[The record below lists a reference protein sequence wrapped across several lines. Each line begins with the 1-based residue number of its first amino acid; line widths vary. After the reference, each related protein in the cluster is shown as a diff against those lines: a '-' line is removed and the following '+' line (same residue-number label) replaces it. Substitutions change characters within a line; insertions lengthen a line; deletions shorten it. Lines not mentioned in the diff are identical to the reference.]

1 MTEFY
6 KLPDYIE
13 PEILKE
19 KFIEF
24 LVYYSNNTTK
34 ENINYALNELLE
46 LSDRQWN
53 TYKILD
59 DELKVCIEKYIIS
72 IINLEDEDIMDCI
85 LCIIPRIGLDKLYI
99 YIYNKKDTIVN
110 KYVVENIIES
120 EIEYGK
126 NIKNP
131 YSDM

>member
-1 MTEFY
+1 MLLFI

-24 LVYYSNNTTK
+24 LVYYSTNTTK

-46 LSDRQWN
+46 LSNRQWN

-59 DELKVCIEKYIIS
+59 DELKVCVEKYIIS
-72 IINLEDEDIMDCI
+72 IINLEDKDIMDCI

-99 YIYNKKDTIVN
+99 YI
-110 KYVVENIIES
+110 
-120 EIEYGK
+120 
-126 NIKNP
+126 
-131 YSDM
+131 